1 MNVSHRS
8 INFLQHKKRP
18 PDSTVKTR
26 HILACEPPIPFYIGL
41 NIHQLTRSK
50 KLIDQ
55 LYRMGICISY
65 DRVMEIEDW
74 IATSTCERFKED
86 GVVSPAC
93 LRKGLFIVGAL
104 DNLDHNPSSTTSQ
117 SSFHSTGISLF
128 QFPTRSNPG
137 ECRPP
142 VTIPPPSGAKEHSLP
157 HSYAFVPAV
166 ALTSTHISVP
176 KLDSIEPTT
185 TCLDEAMEEDSS
197 PTPTC
202 SDSETSN

>member
-1 MNVSHRS
+1 MSHRS

-26 HILACEPPIPFYIGL
+26 HTLACEPPIPIYIGL

-50 KLIDQ
+50 KLIEQ

-93 LRKGLFIVGAL
+93 LQKGLFIVGAL
-104 DNLDHNPSSTTSQ
+104 DNLDHNLSSTTSQ
-117 SSFHSTGISLF
+117 SSFHGTGISLF
-128 QFPTRSNPG
+128 SSLLDQILVSADHLLQYLHLLELKSNL
-137 ECRPP
+137 C
-142 VTIPPPSGAKEHSLP
+142 
-157 HSYAFVPAV
+157 
-166 ALTSTHISVP
+166 LT
-176 KLDSIEPTT
+176 
-185 TCLDEAMEEDSS
+185 AMPLSQL
-197 PTPTC
+197 
-202 SDSETSN
+202 